1 MDKCDE
7 LIKEHLRRALVSDD
21 VTPSMYLND
30 IAKIFNTTVSR
41 ATERMGISQGF
52 RGMLFHLAHEDGL
65 TQLQLVK
72 LTHLTAPTVSVALS
86 KMEKNGLVRREA
98 DDKDMRQVRVYLTE
112 KGREHDNFVRSKCRE
127 TEEKMLRGVSEEEQ
141 KELCKILK
149 KLLENLADDIQF

>member
-1 MDKCDE
+1 MDKCDA
-7 LIKEHLRRALVSDD
+7 LINERLRKVLESRD

-30 IAKIFNTTVSR
+30 IAKIFNTTVAR
-41 ATERMGISQGF
+41 ATERMGIAQGF
-52 RGMLFHLAHEDGL
+52 RGILFHLAHEDGL

-127 TEEKMLRGVSEEEQ
+127 TEIKMLRGVTNEEQ
-141 KELCKILK
+141 QELCRILR
-149 KLLENLADDIQF
+149 KLLKNLADDIQF